1 MGQKAK
7 NAGKK
12 QSKTCNKP
20 VSSYLEINTPSM
32 KELKKSTSIKSKED
46 LELFSNNTCY
56 KDNYEELESMCRF
69 GANRNIKRKILSMCA
84 SKELQSIC
92 IGNN

>member
-20 VSSYLEINTPSM
+20 VSSYSDINKPSI
-32 KELKKSTSIKSKED
+32 KHFKKATSIKSSED
-46 LELFSNNTCY
+46 LELFNNTICY
-56 KDNYEELESMCRF
+56 RENYEELESMCRL
-69 GANRNIKRKILSMCA
+69 GVHRNIKRKL
-84 SKELQSIC
+84 LSIC
-92 IGNN
+92 AE